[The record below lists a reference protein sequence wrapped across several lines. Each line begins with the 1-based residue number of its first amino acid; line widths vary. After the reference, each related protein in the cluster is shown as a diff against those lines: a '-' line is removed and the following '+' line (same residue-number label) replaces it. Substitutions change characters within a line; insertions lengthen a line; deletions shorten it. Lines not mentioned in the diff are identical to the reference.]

1 MNFNKACLHLQ
12 LNYPFTKNELK
23 KQYRIMALKYHP
35 DKQRFNNNN
44 NNNSNSD
51 IQLNSNEIYYNNKF
65 NDIKES
71 YDFLHSFLDDTEND
85 TIDTDNK
92 NDVND
97 SNNTYND
104 NCDINDYNSLFSGF
118 ISSFFSNNQ
127 IDIQNIIKTIIN
139 DCQNLSIKMF
149 ENMEKEKAIELF
161 EFINK
166 YYHILCIPIETVNK
180 IKDIINEK
188 MENDN
193 MVIINPCL
201 DDLINDNIYMFQ
213 LEGEKYYVPLWH
225 DEVYYKHKGNNLV
238 IKCLPDL
245 PENITLDNNNN
256 VVITIYESIKI
267 ILNIEFIHYQLG
279 DKLLKIPV
287 CELKIKT
294 VQKYIIKTQGIS
306 IIQHNNIYDNSKKSN
321 VIFIIHLS

>member
-12 LNYPFTKNELK
+12 LNYPFTQIQLK

-35 DKQRFNNNN
+35 DKHPCRHNYDAKLNPT
-44 NNNSNSD
+44 
-51 IQLNSNEIYYNNKF
+51 LNSNDIYYNNKF

-71 YDFLHSFLDDTEND
+71 YDFLQSFLDDKEN
-85 TIDTDNK
+85 TA
-92 NDVND
+92 D
-97 SNNTYND
+97 SNND
-104 NCDINDYNSLFSGF
+104 NLYGNSDDHCDINDYNSLFSGF
-118 ISSFFSNNQ
+118 ISSFFNNNQ
-127 IDIQNIIKTIIN
+127 IDIHNILKSIIY

-193 MVIINPCL
+193 MIIINPCL
-201 DDLINDNIYMFQ
+201 DDLINDNIYMFD
-213 LEGEKYYVPLWH
+213 LEDEKYYVPLWH

-245 PENITLDNNNN
+245 PENIILDNDNN
-256 VVITIYESIKI
+256 VIINIYENIKTV
-267 ILNIEFIHYQLG
+267 LQKEFIHYQLG
-279 DKLLKIPV
+279 NKLLQIPV

-321 VIFIIHLS
+321 VVFIIHLS